1 MSENE
6 SRHFRRRRP
15 PWWPPDEP
23 FPPAGGWG
31 SRHGRPPRS
40 FFLRIA
46 ILLLILFSLAF
57 GFFTFLFWAV
67 VAPLIGITLPPGS
80 PRFGP
85 PWPFLFVPSLIILFF
100 ALRGLRRIAIPMS
113 DLIQA
118 AGRVAEG
125 DYSARVMERGPRE
138 VFTVARAFNSMAARL
153 QAQDEQ
159 RRNLLA
165 DVTHE
170 LRTPLTVVQ
179 GNLEGLVD
187 GIYPLDRAH
196 LEPILEETRVMS
208 RLIEDLRTLA
218 LAESG
223 ALKLQ
228 KEPTDLTMLLGETI
242 ASFRGQAEA
251 AGVELQSDL
260 ASNLPPVQVDPARI
274 REVLS
279 NVLAN
284 ALRYTSKGGSIRVQC
299 FVEGNGPRHGTVAV
313 SDTGAGIPPEDL
325 PHIFDRFYK
334 SRESRGTGLGL
345 AIARNLIA
353 AHGGEIKAE
362 SQVGKGTTIR
372 FTIPMG

>member
-1 MSENE
+1 MSDVEPK
-6 SRHFRRRRP
+6 HFRRRRP

-23 FPPAGGWG
+23 FPPVRG
-31 SRHGRPPRS
+31 SGHWRPMRG
-40 FFLRIA
+40 FFLRIG
-46 ILLLILFSLAF
+46 IVLLILFALAF
-57 GFFTFLFWAV
+57 GFFTFLFWSI
-67 VAPLIGITLPPGS
+67 VALVGGL
-80 PRFGP
+80 GP
-85 PWPFLFVPSLIILFF
+85 PYNIPPFVRPWSPFVFVLGIF
-100 ALRGLRRIAIPMS
+100 ALFLAVRGLRRVAMPLGE
-113 DLIQA
+113 LIQA

-125 DYSARVMERGPRE
+125 DYSVRVTERGPRE
-138 VFTVARAFNSMAARL
+138 VSMLARAFNSMAARL

-159 RRNLLA
+159 RRNMLA

-228 KEPTDLTMLLGETI
+228 KEPTDLAMLLGETV
-242 ASFRGQAEA
+242 ASFRGQAQA
-251 AGVELQSDL
+251 AGVELQQDPTPDL
-260 ASNLPPVQVDPARI
+260 PIVQVDPARI

-279 NVLAN
+279 NILAN
-284 ALRYTSKGGSIRVQC
+284 ALRYTQPGGSIRVKC
-299 FVEGNGPRHGTVAV
+299 FIEGDGTRQITVAV
-313 SDTGAGIPPEDL
+313 SDTGMGIPPEDL

-334 SRESRGTGLGL
+334 SRDSRGTGLGL
-345 AIARNLIA
+345 AIAKNLVA

-362 SQVGKGTTIR
+362 SQPGQGTTIR
-372 FTIPMG
+372 FTLPIL